1 MLIHGK
7 PVDLNLPATL
17 YEDRFN
23 HGTFFP
29 HLAQAI
35 RHAAANRKLQSASI
49 VTQSGEQ
56 FGWAE
61 ISVLHDHLRTNPTSD
76 GDDNGN

>member
-7 PVDLNLPATL
+7 PVDLDGPATL

-35 RHAAANRKLQSASI
+35 HHAAATRTLQSASI
-49 VTQSGEQ
+49 VTQSGKQ
-56 FGWAE
+56 LGWAE
-61 ISVLHDHLRTNPTSD
+61 IGLLHDHLHTKPTPG
-76 GDDNGN
+76 GDRHGN

>member
-7 PVDLNLPATL
+7 PVDLDGPATL

-23 HGTFFP
+23 HGTFFT
-29 HLAQAI
+29 HLTQAI
-35 RHAAANRKLQSASI
+35 RHAAATRKLQSASI

-61 ISVLHDHLRTNPTSD
+61 ISLLLDHLPTNPTPD
-76 GDDNGN
+76 GDDHGN